1 MSRKRR
7 RIRANR
13 ARRVV
18 DLNEVYEW
26 IEKSNTPP
34 GGWQNAS
41 PFEAEIAKQKIYFA
55 KRAANRVYNLQNSQ
69 LNFQRPVSDK
79 INHQQRRKIYQ
90 EGYTAAEEE
99 YRARM
104 QELQRREAAL
114 QRRPPQ
120 HVMPSPQELER
131 ARMDGYAQGVV
142 AGRNLAQQEF
152 RPSGPSPQEMAR
164 VRQEMR
170 EAMLEECR
178 VIAESN
184 PNMAPGVNAVRHRI
198 RKID

>member
-13 ARRVV
+13 ARRMV
-18 DLNEVYEW
+18 DLDQVYAW
-26 IEKSNTPP
+26 IERSNTPR
-34 GGWQNAS
+34 GGWHNAT
-41 PFEAEIAKQKIYFA
+41 PAEAEIAKQKIHFA
-55 KRAANRVYNLQNSQ
+55 KKAANRVYNLQNTQS
-69 LNFQRPVSDK
+69 NFQRQPAES
-79 INHQQRRKIYQ
+79 ITPQQRRQIYQ

-99 YRARM
+99 YTAKI
-104 QELQRREAAL
+104 QELRRREAAL

-131 ARMDGYAQGVV
+131 ARMDGYAQGVL
-142 AGRNLAQQEF
+142 AGRSLAQQEF
-152 RPSGPSPQEMAR
+152 KASGPNPQEMAQ

-198 RKID
+198 RKIS